1 MTVASSPRP
10 ELRASSVRD
19 WWLRTLLVLQRP
31 RAVFVALRDDSKEAA
46 GDMAEPVL
54 LVVILAGIAGVLTT
68 GTAAHLMDPDGS
80 GLDAGLVA
88 IWAFLFGAIYGTF
101 AYFVVGGLLHRAVK
115 LFGSLGTYRRSR
127 HIVAFAA
134 VPMALSL
141 ILWPVKLS
149 LYGGDW
155 FRTGGGDAG
164 GGGAVFDLLTY
175 CFFLWTV
182 VLLVIGVRSV
192 HGWTWRRSLAATSLA
207 LLAPVAL
214 GLLLASSG

>member
-10 ELRASSVRD
+10 ELRAGSVRD
-19 WWLRTLLVLQRP
+19 WWLRTVLVLQHPRP
-31 RAVFVALRDDSKEAA
+31 VFAALRDDTKEAA
-46 GDMAEPVL
+46 ADMSEPVL

-68 GTAAHLMDPDGS
+68 GTAAHLMDADGT
-80 GLDAGLVA
+80 GLSATLVA
-88 IWAFLFGAIYGTF
+88 IWAFLFGAIYGAF
-101 AYFVVGGLLHRAVK
+101 AYFAVGGLLHLSLK

-141 ILWPVKLS
+141 VLWPVKLS

-164 GGGAVFDLLTY
+164 NGGAVFDLLTY

-182 VLLVIGVRSV
+182 VLLVTGVRAV
-192 HGWTWRRSLAATSLA
+192 HGWTRRRALAATALA
-207 LLAPVAL
+207 LLAPVAV
-214 GLLLASSG
+214 GLLLATSG